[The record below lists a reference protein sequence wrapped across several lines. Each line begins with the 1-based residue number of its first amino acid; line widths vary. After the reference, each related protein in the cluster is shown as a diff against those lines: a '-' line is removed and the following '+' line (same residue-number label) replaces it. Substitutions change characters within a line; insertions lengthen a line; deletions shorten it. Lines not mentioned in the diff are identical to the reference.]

1 VKNPQTL
8 LEAPLLPLELWAPA
22 AELLRSAPHGLRAA
36 LAHAGPLSTDGGAP
50 AARLIEQRLGFLSGE
65 QQRLLAVT
73 ASSCLVR
80 DELLGGAGPSRV
92 FVAALL
98 PDATLELHPW
108 LAELGDAAL
117 GTTLR
122 AAGAL
127 EHGPLEL
134 APLPASHPLAARAL
148 AGLGRSPA
156 LVWARR
162 SWYALRGRRL
172 LMHELLLPEPP
183 PC

>member
-1 VKNPQTL
+1 VKNPQAQF
-8 LEAPLLPLELWAPA
+8 EAPLLPLELWAPA
-22 AELLRSAPHGLRAA
+22 AELVRGAPPGLRAA
-36 LAHAGPLSTDGGAP
+36 LAHAGPLCADGGVP

-65 QQRLLAVT
+65 QQQLLAVS

-80 DELLGGAGPSRV
+80 DELLGGPGPLRV
-92 FVAALL
+92 FVEALL
-98 PDATLELHPW
+98 PDAVLELHPW

-117 GTTLR
+117 GATLH

-148 AGLGRSPA
+148 AGLGPAPA
-156 LVWARR
+156 LLWARR
-162 SWYALRGRRL
+162 GWYALCGRRL
-172 LMHELLLPEPP
+172 LMHEVLLLEPP